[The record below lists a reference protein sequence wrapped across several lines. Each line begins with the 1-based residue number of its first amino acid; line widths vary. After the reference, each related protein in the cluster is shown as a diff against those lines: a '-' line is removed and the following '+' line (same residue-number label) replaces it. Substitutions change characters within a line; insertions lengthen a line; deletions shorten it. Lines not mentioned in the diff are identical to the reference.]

1 VRRQPADAGV
11 AGLHGRTLLLCIGG
25 YALAFSVGLLL
36 VVLPSGIGAR
46 DLILIAALAT
56 LLPYG
61 SASAIA
67 IMTRIGTTITD
78 LALGAVG
85 VALGHEALRPAAT
98 AAANGPSS

>member
-1 VRRQPADAGV
+1 
-11 AGLHGRTLLLCIGG
+11 
-25 YALAFSVGLLL
+25 LL
-36 VVLPSGIGAR
+36 VILPSGIGAR

-67 IMTRIGTTITD
+67 IMTRVGTTITD

-85 VALGHEALRPAAT
+85 VALGRRALRSAAAAAANGTSGQPAAT
-98 AAANGPSS
+98 AAANGTSG